1 MVVQVVVILKLLS
14 CILMSIYQRQILMLI
29 MLVHKDYNS
38 QNLASIYAPK
48 VTLTNSGG
56 QSEEWYAEMYAPT
69 QSFVEGTGDD
79 NDVYTTFDISG
90 ISRHAYDDLDM
101 NQGLGAVDGD
111 ILADFDIGQNSL
123 SLVDDK
129 GESIYFE
136 SGYIDHL
143 ATKVVV
149 ASSGGEFGI
158 SSGGY
163 GYAAQITLE
172 E

>member
-1 MVVQVVVILKLLS
+1 MEAYRYIEVDYGYHDMMKSLNGSSGGGDPQALKLYFDEHLS
-14 CILMSIYQRQILMLI
+14 APNIDAYYASPQ
-29 MLVHKDYNS
+29 DYNS

-56 QSEEWYAEMYAPT
+56 QTEEWYAEMYAPT

-129 GESIYFE
+129 GESIILSLVSKSFSYE
-136 SGYIDHL
+136 SCCC
-143 ATKVVV
+143 
-149 ASSGGEFGI
+149 
-158 SSGGY
+158 
-163 GYAAQITLE
+163 
-172 E
+172 